1 MAENLQVAS
10 NEVSRGP
17 TNFAGQWVLGIVVA
31 LSIAWIGYSFPPVS
45 WRIPD
50 DMLHIGALS
59 PPDDQARL
67 KVVENNNLWMN
78 TLVKFTLA
86 GAGIGLAGFFIIGR
100 RDGRYL
106 PVALA
111 TLAAGVVAGCLSGVL
126 GLLFRQYLDTVH
138 PLPLVSDEN
147 RSLVIDTLVFI
158 VNCMLLLL
166 PLALLLRLQPDRE
179 SKHKSGSILLA
190 GFIAGAIVPFT
201 TALTSTLFTT
211 HTSTS
216 VYPPRGAEL
225 TVMWFGAMAVI
236 PILFIIFS
244 KPKSPKVAPQPS
256 VNG

>member
-1 MAENLQVAS
+1 MAENLQATS
-10 NEVSRGP
+10 TEASRGP
-17 TNFAGQWVLGIVVA
+17 TNFAARWVLGIVVA
-31 LSIAWIGYSFPPVS
+31 LSIAWLGYSFPPAA

-59 PPDDQARL
+59 PPDDLARL
-67 KVVENNNLWMN
+67 KAVENHNLWMN

-86 GAGIGLAGFFIIGR
+86 GAGIGLAGFFLTGR

-111 TLAAGVVAGCLSGVL
+111 TLATGVVAGCLSGVL

-158 VNCMLLLL
+158 VNCTLLVL

-179 SKHKSGSILLA
+179 SKQRSGSILLA
-190 GFIAGAIVPFT
+190 GFLAGAIVPFM

-211 HTSTS
+211 QTSTS

-236 PILFIIFS
+236 PILFIVFS
-244 KPKSPKVAPQPS
+244 KPKTPKVVPQPS
-256 VNG
+256 ANG